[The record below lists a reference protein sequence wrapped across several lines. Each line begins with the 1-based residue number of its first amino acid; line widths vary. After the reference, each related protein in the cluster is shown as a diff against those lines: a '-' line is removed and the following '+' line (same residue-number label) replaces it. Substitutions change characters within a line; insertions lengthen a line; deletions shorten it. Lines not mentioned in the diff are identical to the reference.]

1 MEERAQRIVV
11 EGLKQAGWDE
21 TALRTQRKGHP
32 IKVRLARRLR
42 KQSTVTLKW
51 IAQRLCMGTWA
62 HLANLL
68 RPSATAKSTSSVKDK
83 DWPEWR

>member
-11 EGLKQAGWDE
+11 EGLKQARGEE

-42 KQSTVTLKW
+42 KETTVTLKW
-51 IAQRLCMGTWA
+51 IAQRRCMGTWT
-62 HLANLL
+62 HVANLL
-68 RPSATAKSTSSVKDK
+68 RASAKSTSNVKDK
-83 DWPEWR
+83 N